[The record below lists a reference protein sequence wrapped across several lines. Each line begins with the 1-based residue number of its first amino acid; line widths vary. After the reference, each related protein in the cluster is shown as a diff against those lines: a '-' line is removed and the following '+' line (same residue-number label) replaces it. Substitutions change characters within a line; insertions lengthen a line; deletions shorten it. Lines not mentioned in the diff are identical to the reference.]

1 MMNYI
6 REQNKH
12 LLNSK

>member
-1 MMNYI
+1 MRNYI

-12 LLNSK
+12 LLNS